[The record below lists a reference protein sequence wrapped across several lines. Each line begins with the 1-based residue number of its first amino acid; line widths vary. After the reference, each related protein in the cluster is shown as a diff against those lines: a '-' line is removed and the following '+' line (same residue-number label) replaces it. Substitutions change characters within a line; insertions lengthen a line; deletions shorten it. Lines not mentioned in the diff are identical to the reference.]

1 MTDLTNVSDDR
12 WQMTDI
18 SHIDMSCGLR
28 IKIKCFW
35 KREKANENVD
45 EISPYDPFVNLNGK
59 VGAKAG
65 TSRWTSDLVF
75 MFLESAEPGEW
86 E

>member
-1 MTDLTNVSDDR
+1 MRQAFIHTL
-12 WQMTDI
+12 
-18 SHIDMSCGLR
+18 H
-28 IKIKCFW
+28 FW

-45 EISPYDPFVNLNGK
+45 KMSPYDPFVNLKRK
-59 VGAKAG
+59 VGARAG